1 MTITNSK
8 SQSSESSDSSKSKS
22 FYSIND
28 FVSELKKK
36 ENKIVKY
43 HGYDIKIEHHKE
55 NIFISFITGGEECIG
70 VDFYKNGVLSLG
82 NYYFNTPSN
91 CLRIPNDWFF
101 NEFLKPLGVA
111 LNAKRI
117 ILNDASSKQFDSC
130 TVPMIF
136 FALTGK
142 QTFYNRYGFVNK
154 RFDRYIEKLKHKKL
168 RGIIDKDIRTNS
180 LTLSHGKALPLALIR
195 RLIDSKF
202 LDKSLQDVAQFVI
215 DTCKS
220 KILNSLNISL
230 VNDIIEF
237 FKKKII
243 IENQFE
249 HVIEVNKSKSKS
261 RSKSKSNTR
270 SKSNTLR
277 TGD

>member
-1 MTITNSK
+1 MKSK
-8 SQSSESSDSSKSKS
+8 ESQSSLNRID
-22 FYSIND
+22 D
-28 FVSELKKK
+28 FVSELKKN

-43 HGYDIKIEHHKE
+43 HDYDVRIEHYKG
-55 NIFISFITGGEECIG
+55 NIYMSFITGGEECIG
-70 VDFYKNGVLSLG
+70 VDYYSNGVLTLG

-111 LNAKRI
+111 LKVKRI
-117 ILNDASSKQFDSC
+117 ILNDASSKSFDSC

-195 RLIDSKF
+195 RLIDSNF
-202 LDKSLQDVAQFVI
+202 LDKPLPEVAQFVI

-220 KILNSLNISL
+220 SKSNSKSDSNSDVSL
-230 VNDIIEF
+230 VNDIIKF
-237 FKKKII
+237 FKTKII

-249 HVIEVNKSKSKS
+249 HVFETSKSNS
-261 RSKSKSNTR
+261 RSKSKTR
-270 SKSNTLR
+270 SKNNVTRDSKS
-277 TGD
+277 